1 MKKTIILLTL
11 IVCSTTALWA
21 RSIIRVFPQ
30 DKASLAAIRDMPD
43 LDDMGQGSGY
53 IDFLAT
59 SVQEARLR
67 SLNCRIEVLV
77 PDAEAARRKMIRQKG
92 GLHSFS
98 EMQAELEMIA
108 AGYPAIAQL
117 DTLGYSWEGRPI
129 LCLKISDNVNLDE
142 DEPELMYMGNHH
154 AREWITVEVPLR
166 LALMLTDSYG
176 VNPALTD
183 LVNNREFFIIPSVNP
198 DGFVYDYNTVTTGE
212 KTAATMAMAR
222 TALISTAITTAPRTA
237 TPMAIGA
244 ETGPA
249 IRRPMRP
256 TADRRPS
263 PSRRPRRSAT
273 FS

>member
-176 VNPALTD
+176 VNPALTSFR
-183 LVNNREFFIIPSVNP
+183 LSTPMASSMTTIP
-198 DGFVYDYNTVTTGE
+198 VTTGE